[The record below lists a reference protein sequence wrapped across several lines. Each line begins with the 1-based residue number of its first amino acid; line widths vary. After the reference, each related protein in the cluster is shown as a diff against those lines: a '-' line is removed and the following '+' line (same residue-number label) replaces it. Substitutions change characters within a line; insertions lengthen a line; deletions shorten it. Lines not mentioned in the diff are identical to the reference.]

1 MEDAWRPL
9 GVGFEPLGQ
18 WLCFPYSSCVPCFGH
33 VLKLGSRIVNWY
45 PQHGSASCRRSFTL
59 SNKAGKCLWSKNITI
74 VKWFLCVPLLD
85 DKYFNVLSCFIC
97 KSNKSF
103 SYSEDGDDC

>member
-1 MEDAWRPL
+1 MEDAWHPL

-59 SNKAGKCLWSKNITI
+59 SNKAGQ
-74 VKWFLCVPLLD
+74 VPLV
-85 DKYFNVLSCFIC
+85 DKYYHRKVVFVCPIV
-97 KSNKSF
+97 
-103 SYSEDGDDC
+103 G